1 MKINEVYSVVGQY
14 QTTRTQRTQ
23 AQKPVSMGT
32 DKVEISGFAK
42 IYSDAMAAAHKD
54 APADSAYQAR
64 VSDIAARMQ
73 AGTYNVSAEDV
84 SAKILGL

>member
-1 MKINEVYSVVGQY
+1 
-14 QTTRTQRTQ
+14 
-23 AQKPVSMGT
+23 
-32 DKVEISGFAK
+32 
-42 IYSDAMAAAHKD
+42 MAAAHKD